1 MGTINGVPAHEYS
14 IETTEEKPWLKPG
27 ADITG
32 NDEKYEV
39 LGYILVFF
47 FKVFKLLLKCFVR
60 FLFYFFNSYL
70 FNLCL

>member
-32 NDEKYEV
+32 NNKY
-39 LGYILVFF
+39 
-47 FKVFKLLLKCFVR
+47 
-60 FLFYFFNSYL
+60 YL
-70 FNLCL
+70 CKIIKSIKY

>member
-32 NDEKYEV
+32 KVCYSHLKLFKIISTKY
-39 LGYILVFF
+39 
-47 FKVFKLLLKCFVR
+47 
-60 FLFYFFNSYL
+60 S
-70 FNLCL
+70 

>member
-32 NDEKYEV
+32 K
-39 LGYILVFF
+39 IFF
-47 FKVFKLLLKCFVR
+47 TL
-60 FLFYFFNSYL
+60 
-70 FNLCL
+70 

>member
-32 NDEKYEV
+32 K
-39 LGYILVFF
+39 ILFTLR
-47 FKVFKLLLKCFVR
+47 KAC
-60 FLFYFFNSYL
+60 YTN
-70 FNLCL
+70 

>member
-32 NDEKYEV
+32 EIYD
-39 LGYILVFF
+39 GIFF
-47 FKVFKLLLKCFVR
+47 YKL
-60 FLFYFFNSYL
+60 YL
-70 FNLCL
+70 TNGL

>member
-32 NDEKYEV
+32 NNKYFCTIKMLNKV
-39 LGYILVFF
+39 IL
-47 FKVFKLLLKCFVR
+47 
-60 FLFYFFNSYL
+60 
-70 FNLCL
+70 

>member
-32 NDEKYEV
+32 K
-39 LGYILVFF
+39 I
-47 FKVFKLLLKCFVR
+47 LLLLILYNFGKCIMCHR
-60 FLFYFFNSYL
+60 NIFL
-70 FNLCL
+70 

>member
-32 NDEKYEV
+32 NYKYY
-39 LGYILVFF
+39 LCKIL
-47 FKVFKLLLKCFVR
+47 
-60 FLFYFFNSYL
+60 NITYL
-70 FNLCL
+70 FIF

>member
-32 NDEKYEV
+32 
-39 LGYILVFF
+39 
-47 FKVFKLLLKCFVR
+47 KVDTVDLYLYT
-60 FLFYFFNSYL
+60 FLMYFN
-70 FNLCL
+70 

>member
-32 NDEKYEV
+32 K
-39 LGYILVFF
+39 ILLFCKTLENVT
-47 FKVFKLLLKCFVR
+47 LL
-60 FLFYFFNSYL
+60 
-70 FNLCL
+70 

>member
-32 NDEKYEV
+32 KIYDDIYFI
-39 LGYILVFF
+39 YFIITYSSFMTI
-47 FKVFKLLLKCFVR
+47 KLLPLTEVK
-60 FLFYFFNSYL
+60 
-70 FNLCL
+70 

>member
-32 NDEKYEV
+32 KVYAIHIWTF
-39 LGYILVFF
+39 LRLLVPNTLSIII
-47 FKVFKLLLKCFVR
+47 KKIKLKWNNEIQKKI
-60 FLFYFFNSYL
+60 Y
-70 FNLCL
+70 

>member
-32 NDEKYEV
+32 KT
-39 LGYILVFF
+39 ILTMKP
-47 FKVFKLLLKCFVR
+47 FKMCTLFV
-60 FLFYFFNSYL
+60 
-70 FNLCL
+70 LCLVT